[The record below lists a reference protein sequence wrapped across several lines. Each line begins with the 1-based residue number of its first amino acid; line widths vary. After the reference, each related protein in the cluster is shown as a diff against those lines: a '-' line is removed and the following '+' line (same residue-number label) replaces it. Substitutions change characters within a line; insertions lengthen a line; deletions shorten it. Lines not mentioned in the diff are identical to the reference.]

1 VSYGLE
7 QIIAYN
13 KHQVYEIIKDYQWMI
28 GLIKEYQYELDVPAF
43 KGVASYG
50 IESSLPKGQGLVSKA
65 LELEVERLDG
75 RFKRI
80 SDYINKVN
88 FINENR
94 HKVTN
99 EKEMEVLDCM
109 LDGESLAAIGR
120 HLGISKRRTDKL
132 RSDIVDRLCE

>member
-1 VSYGLE
+1 M
-7 QIIAYN
+7 
-13 KHQVYEIIKDYQWMI
+13 IKDYQWMI

-50 IESSLPKGQGLVSKA
+50 IEASLPKGQGMVSKA

-75 RFKRI
+75 RYKRI

-88 FINENR
+88 YINDNR
-94 HKVTN
+94 HKVTD
-99 EKEMEVLDCM
+99 EKEIEVLDCL
-109 LDGESLAAIGR
+109 LDGDSLAAIGR
-120 HLGISKRRTDKL
+120 HMGISKRRMDKL